1 MNGVINNLFVILF
14 VLSFLIITAT
24 IFYFRQPEQA
34 IAQVTTTY
42 SGQSMVM
49 NKSTIQQQYNISLP
63 ATNDTNI
70 LKIKFLANDISNRL
84 NTIAS
89 ILENTS
95 KLSVVKNIPYVN
107 SINKTLHGI
116 PDNMDT
122 AKRKIAQQIILQ
134 HSNSSF
140 VSIAFLLSNGDVYMV
155 EPYDRQLKL
164 PTNNLAHRDYFI
176 GAVTTHKPYLSQVF
190 TTPVDRS
197 NVVTVSVPIYSK
209 ENNSNSNA
217 SLIGTWNGNININSV
232 FQQAINDELT
242 NSPKNKNMSN
252 NYNEHIFLVD
262 GAGNIAGQYG
272 QNNTKFFTDLQ
283 SFKDATDGKYGFKV
297 QTENNIKTMIFYYP
311 VKFYSTTWVVL
322 LMKSIS

>member
-1 MNGVINNLFVILF
+1 MINNLFVILF